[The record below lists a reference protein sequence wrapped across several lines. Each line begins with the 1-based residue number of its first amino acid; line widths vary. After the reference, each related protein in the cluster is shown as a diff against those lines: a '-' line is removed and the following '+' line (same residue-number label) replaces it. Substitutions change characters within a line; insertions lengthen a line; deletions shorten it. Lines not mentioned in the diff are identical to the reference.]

1 MIKTKSSVEA
11 DTFSCLVY
19 SFAILE
25 NPLNN
30 QNDTLSLSDALQ
42 LWIRVTEVDPEKKAF
57 SFASMDVMSMHH
69 ALKEALELDDTEVT
83 GLLLFEYLAT
93 IYFQERK
100 FSVET
105 LLERAD
111 FVQEY
116 LEKSRMLLNFLRADR
131 LNEIAEGFMSRV
143 SQAVSQYEADH
154 DEETRLILDSRH
166 RLALLRRDAMRT
178 MKHLRVDQFLDG
190 SPEPEIYRPV
200 YGRFLY
206 RWDSANSMIDHM
218 TRMPSGI
225 TVNMIC
231 HPDPYQT
238 YFAFAI
244 RNGGRFFVFTDKE
257 KTPHPLAAEMTRRP
271 DKILASRSERNWFP
285 YELMGLSFDDEGRAF
300 VAQSNSTVLMPI
312 QQAVQPIKPI
322 SELKPSSKIW
332 IAMMLDLIVERFWK
346 EGYQAPALSYTG
358 EMIKCLPAFVEG
370 AKSIG
375 LPAIR
380 HEPLRLD
387 PLTVDE
393 VAQSKGNWKS
403 GHGKNDWMARR
414 YHHEVVEEAMN
425 LVSLPNH
432 KLLLLDKSDSGI
444 KDRIVVGTSSTMGD
458 DGRAVEMRALDA
470 SSFGTREE
478 LHQDRLFCARFNYA
492 QQIGRLAQ
500 LEFEARRDEVK
511 SWVRERVLENQT
523 CLLSMAT
530 ARHVYLQTP
539 YGSRGTFD
547 DVGITWHGDYKGVFS
562 KRFMARYD
570 LGTELKRDYIYA
582 YLGEEK
588 LIFRGGGQGFPWK
601 NGFPTCCL
609 TDGPANS
616 MIEFV
621 PETPEDLAFLCG
633 CEVTELPDVLQHW
646 TLYEKYVGNSI
657 LSRIDP
663 LEWACKNPWRR
674 LSFKVIFF
682 LSKRS
687 MNSIMKSCSFP
698 KSARV
703 SGFDLIPEYTHASNP
718 DA

>member
-1 MIKTKSSVEA
+1 M
-11 DTFSCLVY
+11 
-19 SFAILE
+19 
-25 NPLNN
+25 NN

-83 GLLLFEYLAT
+83 GLLLFEYLTT

-116 LEKSRMLLNFLRADR
+116 LEKSRMLLSFLRADR
-131 LNEIAEGFMSRV
+131 LNEIADDFMGRV

-154 DEETRLILDSRH
+154 DDETRLILESRH

-178 MKHLRVDQFLDG
+178 MKHLRVDQFLNG
-190 SPEPEIYRPV
+190 APEPQSYRPV

-322 SELKPSSKIW
+322 SELEPPSKIW
-332 IAMMLDLIVERFWK
+332 IAMMLDLIVERFWT
-346 EGYQAPALSYTG
+346 EGYQAPELSYTG

-370 AKSIG
+370 AHTAG
-375 LPAIR
+375 LPVTR
-380 HEPLRLD
+380 HEPLNLD

-393 VAQSKGNWKS
+393 VAQSNGNWKA

-414 YHHEVVEEAMN
+414 YHHEVAEETMN
-425 LVSLPNH
+425 LVSLPGH
-432 KLLLLDKSDSGI
+432 KLLLLDKPDSDT
-444 KDRIVVGTSSTMGD
+444 KERVVMGASSSVNDNARGQ
-458 DGRAVEMRALDA
+458 EMRALDA

-478 LHQDRLFCARFNYA
+478 LHQDRLFCARYNYA
-492 QQIGRLAQ
+492 LQIKHLAQ
-500 LEFEARRDEVK
+500 LEFEARKDEVK
-511 SWVRERVLENQT
+511 SWVHERILRNQDF
-523 CLLSMAT
+523 LLSMAT
-530 ARHVYLQTP
+530 AKRVYLQTP
-539 YGSRGTFD
+539 YGPRNSFD
-547 DVGITWHGDYKGVFS
+547 SVGCTWHGDHKGVFS
-562 KRFMARYD
+562 KRFMNRYE
-570 LGTELKRDYIYA
+570 LGTEVERRYIYA
-582 YLGEEK
+582 HLGDES
-588 LIFRGGGQGFPWK
+588 LVFRGGGQAFPWK

-609 TDGPANS
+609 TDGPAS
-616 MIEFV
+616 AMVEFV

-646 TLYEKYVGNSI
+646 SLYEKYVGNSI
-657 LSRIDP
+657 LNRIDP

-674 LSFKVIFF
+674 LKFNATFF
-682 LSKRS
+682 LSRRS
-687 MNSIMKSCSFP
+687 MNSIMKSRVFP
-698 KSARV
+698 VGARV
-703 SGFDLIPEYTHASNP
+703 GGFELMPEMG
-718 DA
+718 DK